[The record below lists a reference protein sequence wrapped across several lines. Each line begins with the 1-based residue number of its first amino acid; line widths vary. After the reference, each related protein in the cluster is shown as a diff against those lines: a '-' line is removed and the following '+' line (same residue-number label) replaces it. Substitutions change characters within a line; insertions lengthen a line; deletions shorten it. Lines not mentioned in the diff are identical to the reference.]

1 MSQEDKRF
9 TKGQVSAKGERSGA
23 RKERL
28 AEALRENLKK
38 RKRQARARKQEN
50 QGGESEPDKG

>member
-1 MSQEDKRF
+1 MAMGQDK
-9 TKGQVSAKGERSGA
+9 QASAKGERSGA